1 MTRMQLFT
9 EENVQAQYKMKD
21 AISDLEQSFQ
31 QANNI
36 KTAQR
41 TVIPTGEGSKS
52 MLYMPCVDLSL
63 QLGII
68 KITSITPDNPKHQLP
83 TTQAQIVITDLNT
96 GEHVAVI
103 DGSYLTRL
111 RTGALSAI
119 ATKYLSNED
128 AHVLGMIGTG
138 GMAYE
143 QFLGN
148 MEVRPIDKVLLYNR
162 TTSKA
167 EQFKQRI
174 QQDFK
179 HLDIEVVNDVK
190 DLTAQSDIINCQT
203 PATSP
208 VFSADDIQPGTH
220 INGIGAYQ
228 PSMVEIDPKVF
239 TLASYVA
246 VDDLEGVKEESGEL
260 IQADNQGIFTF
271 NQIDAELKTLSKH
284 RQNVRQNSQDITIF
298 KCVGAAPF
306 DLACAIGAYQKLK

>member
-1 MTRMQLFT
+1 MRVYT
-9 EENVQAQYKMKD
+9 EENVQAQYKMAD
-21 AISDLEQSFQ
+21 AISDLEQSFKQ
-31 QANNI
+31 NSNI
-36 KTAQR
+36 KAAQR
-41 TVIPTGEGSKS
+41 TVIPTGDGSKS

-96 GEHVAVI
+96 GNHVAI
-103 DGSYLTRL
+103 LDGSYLTRL

-138 GMAYE
+138 GMAYA

-179 HLDIEVVNDVK
+179 HLDVVVVDDVK
-190 DLTAQSDIINCQT
+190 ELTAQADIINCQT

-228 PSMVEIDPKVF
+228 PTMIELDPQIFKQ
-239 TLASYVA
+239 ASYVA

-260 IQADNQGIFTF
+260 IEADNQGTFTF
-271 NQIDAELKTLSKH
+271 NQINAELNTLSKNGH
-284 RQNVRQNSQDITIF
+284 NVRQNSQDITVF